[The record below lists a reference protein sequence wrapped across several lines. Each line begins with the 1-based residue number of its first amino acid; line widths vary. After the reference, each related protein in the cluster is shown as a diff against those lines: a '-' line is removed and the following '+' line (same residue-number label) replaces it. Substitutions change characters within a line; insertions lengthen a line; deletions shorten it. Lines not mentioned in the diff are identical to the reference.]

1 MKISVLGTE
10 YDFIETTSRDDL
22 RLADADGCCGTYD
35 KTILIEKVI
44 FAYEQGGDMDMQR
57 AERTKYVK
65 RHELVH
71 AFLFESGLEDL
82 ALNEQI
88 ATWIAKQFPK
98 MLEAFR
104 QVDAL

>member
-1 MKISVLGTE
+1 LKISVLGTE
-10 YDFIETTSRDDL
+10 YDFIETTSRDDP
-22 RLADADGCCGTYD
+22 RLTAADGCCETYA
-35 KTILIEKVI
+35 KRILIEKII
-44 FAYEQGGDMDMQR
+44 FAHEQGDDIDIQR
-57 AERTKYVK
+57 VERTKYVK